1 MAAKHHVNLK
11 VVEEFLRRK
20 SIRRKLQRIK
30 AKKQILEELV
40 KNFRSRAENYFIKN
54 QERSFLMNS
63 RKLRLF
69 MTFTKESVKMQ
80 GQRPWPVI
88 VVASQH
94 IKS

>member
-20 SIRRKLQRIK
+20 IYPKEIAK
-30 AKKQILEELV
+30 DKGKKQILEELV
-40 KNFRSRAENYFIKN
+40 KTFRSRTENYFIKN

-80 GQRPWPVI
+80 GQRP
-88 VVASQH
+88 
-94 IKS
+94 

>member
-1 MAAKHHVNLK
+1 MAPKHHVNLK

-20 SIRRKLQRIK
+20 IYPKEIAKDKDKK
-30 AKKQILEELV
+30 AILEELV
-40 KNFRSRAENYFIKN
+40 KTFRSRTENYFIKN

-69 MTFTKESVKMQ
+69 IIFTKESVKMQ

-88 VVASQH
+88 VVGSQH